1 METPMLREDT
11 LNPVARAA
19 FARVHSAAMITADR
33 HGAFPHVEAPA
44 WEQPMAEEGLVE
56 AEGLAA
62 AAVAIAAA
70 GTGNRKF

>member
-1 METPMLREDT
+1 METPMPREDT

-44 WEQPMAEEGLVE
+44 WEQPMAEEGLAAAV
-56 AEGLAA
+56 LAA
-62 AAVAIAAA
+62 AAIAAA